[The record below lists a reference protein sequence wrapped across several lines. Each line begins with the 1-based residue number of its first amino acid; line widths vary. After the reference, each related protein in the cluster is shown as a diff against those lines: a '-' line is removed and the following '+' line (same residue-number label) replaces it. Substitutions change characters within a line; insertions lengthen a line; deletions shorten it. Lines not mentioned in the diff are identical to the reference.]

1 MAGLLSPDSTSA
13 FFPHHTFFALKCH
26 PGLQVIHLH
35 LQAFEGQVTLSG
47 LALVGNQHGHN
58 EDDEQAACHCNA
70 DNSWQAERAVWR
82 DVDHPWR
89 ELHPSYTSLEG
100 RQDKI
105 ALKLSNKQEHRGSPS
120 SSQLRLLG
128 KSNSHDNTW
137 MMTSQVKQSMKYLD
151 TEWLKAPE
159 ISLGS
164 SSVGSVTI
172 NQISRGFRVR
182 QISPVPKPWLYINV
196 RIIWGFPPLS

>member
-1 MAGLLSPDSTSA
+1 MPGLSLHPELANAVNTRWRKTGLGENGQSQIRPGFEPGVQHSCCLVIFWLKALMAGLLSPDTTSA

-128 KSNSHDNTW
+128 KSNSHDNT
-137 MMTSQVKQSMKYLD
+137 
-151 TEWLKAPE
+151 
-159 ISLGS
+159 
-164 SSVGSVTI
+164 
-172 NQISRGFRVR
+172 
-182 QISPVPKPWLYINV
+182 
-196 RIIWGFPPLS
+196 